1 MFARHRR
8 KMGDDRIDTAWH
20 KASFKVSI
28 YLGFLSVACLLV
40 LIAAIYSLANVNF
53 PVAHKRSWQIFAGIV
68 GVVTGILLDKRFKRY
83 LSPRPILA
91 AEESSEEKSL
101 VRCFRVTTIA
111 AFVLACVG
119 GYLLN
124 EARN

>member
-8 KMGDDRIDTAWH
+8 KMGDDRIDAAWH

-40 LIAAIYSLANVNF
+40 LIAAIYSLTDVNF
-53 PVAHKRSWQIFAGIV
+53 PAAHKRPWQFFAGIV
-68 GVVTGILLDKRFKRY
+68 GVLTGILLDRRFKRY
-83 LSPRPILA
+83 LSPQPILA

-101 VRCFRVTTIA
+101 VRWFRITTIA
-111 AFVLACVG
+111 AFVLACIG

-124 EARN
+124 EVRN